1 MEKNKTIRALLTV
14 LIAVCFLGTF
24 STPIVAQITDT
35 GMDPILDLEARAKD
49 TKVGLTWTLPL
60 GAAST
65 NVYRASEGGDFV
77 LIASTTSTYAT
88 YLDQNVS
95 LGNHVYMVRW
105 VDARG
110 QESPDSNLAEVC
122 VGMEPISD
130 LYARAKDTKVGLTWT
145 LPLGAASTNVYRA
158 SEGGDFVLIASTTS
172 TYATYLDQN
181 VSLGNHVYMVR
192 WVDARGQES
201 PDSNLAEVCV
211 GMEPISDLYARA
223 KNTKVGLTWTLPL
236 GAVSSNVYRASEGGD
251 FVLIANTTSTYATY
265 LDRNVPLGNHIYMV
279 RWVDLRGQESPDSN
293 AVDVLVSGRRR

>member
-1 MEKNKTIRALLTV
+1 
-14 LIAVCFLGTF
+14 
-24 STPIVAQITDT
+24 
-35 GMDPILDLEARAKD
+35 
-49 TKVGLTWTLPL
+49 
-60 GAAST
+60 
-65 NVYRASEGGDFV
+65 
-77 LIASTTSTYAT
+77 
-88 YLDQNVS
+88 
-95 LGNHVYMVRW
+95 
-105 VDARG
+105 
-110 QESPDSNLAEVC
+110 
-122 VGMEPISD
+122 
-130 LYARAKDTKVGLTWT
+130 
-145 LPLGAASTNVYRA
+145 
-158 SEGGDFVLIASTTS
+158 
-172 TYATYLDQN
+172 
-181 VSLGNHVYMVR
+181 MVR